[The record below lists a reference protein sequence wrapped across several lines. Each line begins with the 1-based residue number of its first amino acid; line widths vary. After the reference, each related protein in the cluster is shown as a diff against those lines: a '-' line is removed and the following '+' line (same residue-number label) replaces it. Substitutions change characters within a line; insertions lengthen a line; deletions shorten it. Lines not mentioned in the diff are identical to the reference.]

1 MIIWDP
7 CSKTCGGSGVQKC
20 MRVCVGQLSMN
31 SITCDSVC
39 PGSKFEKRACIIRD
53 CSDLLIEDL
62 SVGSHKWI
70 TYQQFFQFGTIFFS
84 VEYNSL
90 GCFKDSTPRALPLL
104 LKSFRGNIDWT
115 DMTKIVRACADLAKE
130 RGLPVFGIQYYRECW
145 SGPDAENTY
154 NKYGPSRNCQNG
166 VGEDGTY
173 YVYKIWVKVPVFFEF
188 EGLYVWHN
196 NP

>member
-31 SITCDSVC
+31 SVTCDSVC
-39 PGSKFEKRACIIRD
+39 PGSKFVKRACIIHD

-62 SVGSHKWI
+62 SVGSQKWI

-104 LKSFRGNIDWT
+104 LKSFRGSIDWT

-130 RGLPVFGIQYYRECW
+130 CGLPVFGIQY
-145 SGPDAENTY
+145 SVENVGVDRTPKTRTISTDLPEAVRMEWERMEPIMY
-154 NKYGPSRNCQNG
+154 TKY
-166 VGEDGTY
+166 E
-173 YVYKIWVKVPVFFEF
+173 
-188 EGLYVWHN
+188 
-196 NP
+196 